1 MLTSKA
7 FLYLAT
13 VLPPIILG
21 ILIWKSD
28 KFPEPGKF
36 LVTAFMLG
44 VAIDLPLNFLIILSE
59 DHLAPYLGLNVDAYY
74 NWKAGDPNPVGESA
88 FLNFFKASYLE
99 ESLKFAFLIFICVRL
114 EALNEPIDAIVY
126 GAAIGLGYAAMENL
140 GYLSASSFQDAWSIE
155 MVKMRYYPLIMHLG
169 FGVVM
174 GWLLSQSLFDE
185 PSKFKRKFLLIL
197 SLSIPV
203 IFHGVYNYYGT
214 YDVFPILTIIL
225 IISIIYW
232 LEGVIKKLLKPKINM
247 SCNIRYYLYLQFIFI
262 VGYSSGCFSN
272 FYHKIMVLQQSP

>member
-44 VAIDLPLNFLIILSE
+44 VAIYLPLDFLIILSE
-59 DHLAPYLGLNVDAYY
+59 DHLAPFLGLNVDAYY
-74 NWKAGDPNPVGESA
+74 NWKEGDPNPVRESA
-88 FLNFFKASYLE
+88 FLNFFRAAYLE

-185 PSKFKRKFLLIL
+185 PSKFKRTFLLIL

-214 YDVFPILTIIL
+214 YDVFPILTVIL

-232 LEGVIKKLLKPKINM
+232 ARREQLKKITEAEDKYVPTTSDITYTYGLSLLLVVVVVA
-247 SCNIRYYLYLQFIFI
+247 SAIF
-262 VGYSSGCFSN
+262 YS
-272 FYHKIMVLQQSP
+272 

>member
-44 VAIDLPLNFLIILSE
+44 VSIYLPLDFLIILSE
-59 DHLAPYLGLNVDAYY
+59 KHLAPFLSLNVDAYY
-74 NWKAGDPNPVGESA
+74 NWKEGDPNPVGESA
-88 FLNFFKASYLE
+88 FLNFFRAAYLE

-185 PSKFKRKFLLIL
+185 PSKFKRTFLLIL

-232 LEGVIKKLLKPKINM
+232 ARREQLKKITEAEDKYVPTTSDITYTYGLSLLLVVVVVA
-247 SCNIRYYLYLQFIFI
+247 SAIF
-262 VGYSSGCFSN
+262 YS
-272 FYHKIMVLQQSP
+272 

>member
-1 MLTSKA
+1 MLSNPT

-13 VLPPIILG
+13 ILPPILLG
-21 ILIWKSD
+21 VIIWKSD

-44 VAIDLPLNFLIILSE
+44 VAIDLPLILLIFISE
-59 DHLAPYLGLNVDAYY
+59 NQIAPLLGLDLQALDLWEKGG
-74 NWKAGDPNPVGESA
+74 WKEEGASA
-88 FLNFFKASYLE
+88 FLNFFRAAYLE

-140 GYLSASSFQDAWSIE
+140 GYLSASSLQDAWSIE

-185 PSKFKRKFLLIL
+185 PSKFKRTFLLIL

-232 LEGVIKKLLKPKINM
+232 ARREQLKKITEAEDKYVPTTSDITYTYGLSLLLVVVVVA
-247 SCNIRYYLYLQFIFI
+247 SAIF
-262 VGYSSGCFSN
+262 YS
-272 FYHKIMVLQQSP
+272 

>member
-88 FLNFFKASYLE
+88 FLNFFRAAYLE

-232 LEGVIKKLLKPKINM
+232 ARREQLKKITEAEDKHVPTTSDITYTYGLSLLLVVVVVA
-247 SCNIRYYLYLQFIFI
+247 SAIF
-262 VGYSSGCFSN
+262 YS
-272 FYHKIMVLQQSP
+272 

>member
-88 FLNFFKASYLE
+88 FLNFFRAAYLE

-185 PSKFKRKFLLIL
+185 PSKFKRTFLLIL

-225 IISIIYW
+225 IISIVYW
-232 LEGVIKKLLKPKINM
+232 ARREQLKKITEAEDKYVPTTSDTTYTYGLSLLLVVVVVA
-247 SCNIRYYLYLQFIFI
+247 SAIF
-262 VGYSSGCFSN
+262 YS
-272 FYHKIMVLQQSP
+272 

>member
-1 MLTSKA
+1 MFSSPL
-7 FLYLAT
+7 FIYLAT
-13 VLPPIILG
+13 IIPPILLG
-21 ILIWKSD
+21 VIIWKSD

-44 VAIDLPLNFLIILSE
+44 VAIDLPLHFLIILSE
-59 DHLAPYLGLNVDAYY
+59 DHLAPLLGLDVDAYY
-74 NWKAGDPNPVGESA
+74 NWKQGDAFPAGESA
-88 FLNFFKASYLE
+88 FLNFFRAAYLE
-99 ESLKFAFLIFICVRL
+99 ESLKYAFLIFICVRL

-140 GYLSASSFQDAWSIE
+140 GYLGSSSLEDAWSIE

-185 PSKFKRKFLLIL
+185 PSKFKRTFLLIL
-197 SLSIPV
+197 SLSIP
-203 IFHGVYNYYGT
+203 IIYHGVYNYYET

-232 LEGVIKKLLKPKINM
+232 ARREQLKKITEAEDKYVPSSSEITYTYGLSLLLVAVVVTSAI
-247 SCNIRYYLYLQFIFI
+247 LY
-262 VGYSSGCFSN
+262 S
-272 FYHKIMVLQQSP
+272 

>member
-88 FLNFFKASYLE
+88 FLNFFRAAYLE

-185 PSKFKRKFLLIL
+185 PSKFKRTFLLIL

-232 LEGVIKKLLKPKINM
+232 ARREQLKKITEAEDKYVPTTSDTTYTYSLSLLLVIVVVA
-247 SCNIRYYLYLQFIFI
+247 SAIF
-262 VGYSSGCFSN
+262 YS
-272 FYHKIMVLQQSP
+272 

>member
-88 FLNFFKASYLE
+88 FLNFFRAAYLE

-232 LEGVIKKLLKPKINM
+232 ARREQLKKITEAEDKYVPTTSDTTYTYGLSLLLVIVVVA
-247 SCNIRYYLYLQFIFI
+247 SAIF
-262 VGYSSGCFSN
+262 YS
-272 FYHKIMVLQQSP
+272 

>member
-44 VAIDLPLNFLIILSE
+44 VAIYLPLDFLIILSE
-59 DHLAPYLGLNVDAYY
+59 DHLAPFLGLNVDAYY
-74 NWKAGDPNPVGESA
+74 NWKEGDPNPVRESA
-88 FLNFFKASYLE
+88 FLNFFRAAYLE

-232 LEGVIKKLLKPKINM
+232 ARREQLKKITEAEDKYVPATSDISYTYGLSLLLVVVVVA
-247 SCNIRYYLYLQFIFI
+247 SAIF
-262 VGYSSGCFSN
+262 YS
-272 FYHKIMVLQQSP
+272 

>member
-44 VAIDLPLNFLIILSE
+44 VSIDLPLDFLIILSE
-59 DHLAPYLGLNVDAYY
+59 KHLAPFLSLNVDAYY
-74 NWKAGDPNPVGESA
+74 NWKEGDPNPVGESA
-88 FLNFFKASYLE
+88 FLNFFRAAYLE

-140 GYLSASSFQDAWSIE
+140 GYLSASSLQDAWSIE

-185 PSKFKRKFLLIL
+185 PSKFKRTFLLIL

-214 YDVFPILTIIL
+214 FDVFPILTIIL

-232 LEGVIKKLLKPKINM
+232 ARREQLKKITEAEDKYVPTMSDITYTYGLSLILVIIVVT
-247 SCNIRYYLYLQFIFI
+247 SAILY
-262 VGYSSGCFSN
+262 S
-272 FYHKIMVLQQSP
+272 

>member
-88 FLNFFKASYLE
+88 FLNFFRAAYLE

-185 PSKFKRKFLLIL
+185 PSKFKRTFLLIL

-232 LEGVIKKLLKPKINM
+232 ARREQLKKITEAEDKYVPTISDTTYTYSLSLLLVIVVVA
-247 SCNIRYYLYLQFIFI
+247 SAIF
-262 VGYSSGCFSN
+262 YS
-272 FYHKIMVLQQSP
+272 

>member
-88 FLNFFKASYLE
+88 FLNFFRAAYLE

-140 GYLSASSFQDAWSIE
+140 GYLSASSLQDAWSIE

-185 PSKFKRKFLLIL
+185 PSKFKRTFLLIL

-232 LEGVIKKLLKPKINM
+232 ARREQLKKITEAEDKYVPTTSDTTYTYSLSLLLVIVVVA
-247 SCNIRYYLYLQFIFI
+247 SAIF
-262 VGYSSGCFSN
+262 YS
-272 FYHKIMVLQQSP
+272 

>member
-88 FLNFFKASYLE
+88 FLNFFRAAYLE
-99 ESLKFAFLIFICVRL
+99 ESLKFSFLIFICVRL

-232 LEGVIKKLLKPKINM
+232 ARREQLKKITEAEDKYVPTTSDITYTYGLSLLLVVVVVA
-247 SCNIRYYLYLQFIFI
+247 SAIF
-262 VGYSSGCFSN
+262 YS
-272 FYHKIMVLQQSP
+272 

>member
-88 FLNFFKASYLE
+88 FLNFFRAAYLE

-225 IISIIYW
+225 IISIVYW
-232 LEGVIKKLLKPKINM
+232 ARREQLKKITEAEDKYVPTTSDATYTYGLSLLLVVVVVA
-247 SCNIRYYLYLQFIFI
+247 SAIF
-262 VGYSSGCFSN
+262 YS
-272 FYHKIMVLQQSP
+272 

>member
-74 NWKAGDPNPVGESA
+74 NWKAGDPKPVGESA
-88 FLNFFKASYLE
+88 FLNFFRAAYLE

-185 PSKFKRKFLLIL
+185 PSKFKRTFLLIL

-232 LEGVIKKLLKPKINM
+232 ARREQLKKITEAEDKYVPTISDTTYTYSLSLLLVIVVVA
-247 SCNIRYYLYLQFIFI
+247 SAIF
-262 VGYSSGCFSN
+262 YS
-272 FYHKIMVLQQSP
+272 

>member
-88 FLNFFKASYLE
+88 FLNFFRAAYLE

-225 IISIIYW
+225 IISIVYW
-232 LEGVIKKLLKPKINM
+232 ARREQLKKITEAEDKYVPTTSDTTYTYGLSLLLVVVVVA
-247 SCNIRYYLYLQFIFI
+247 SAIF
-262 VGYSSGCFSN
+262 YS
-272 FYHKIMVLQQSP
+272 

>member
-1 MLTSKA
+1 M
-7 FLYLAT
+7 
-13 VLPPIILG
+13 VP
-21 ILIWKSD
+21 
-28 KFPEPGKF
+28 
-36 LVTAFMLG
+36 
-44 VAIDLPLNFLIILSE
+44 
-59 DHLAPYLGLNVDAYY
+59 
-74 NWKAGDPNPVGESA
+74 
-88 FLNFFKASYLE
+88 
-99 ESLKFAFLIFICVRL
+99 
-114 EALNEPIDAIVY
+114 
-126 GAAIGLGYAAMENL
+126 IGLGYAAMENL

-225 IISIIYW
+225 IISIVYW
-232 LEGVIKKLLKPKINM
+232 ARREQLKKITEAEDKYVPTTSDTTYTYGLSLLLVVVVVA
-247 SCNIRYYLYLQFIFI
+247 SAIF
-262 VGYSSGCFSN
+262 YS
-272 FYHKIMVLQQSP
+272 

>member
-74 NWKAGDPNPVGESA
+74 NWKSGDPNPVGESA
-88 FLNFFKASYLE
+88 FLNFFRAAYLE

-185 PSKFKRKFLLIL
+185 PSKFKRTFLLIL

-232 LEGVIKKLLKPKINM
+232 ARREQLKKITEAEDKYVPTTSDTTYTYSLSLLLVIVVVA
-247 SCNIRYYLYLQFIFI
+247 SAIF
-262 VGYSSGCFSN
+262 YS
-272 FYHKIMVLQQSP
+272 

>member
-88 FLNFFKASYLE
+88 FLNFFRAAYLE

-140 GYLSASSFQDAWSIE
+140 GYLSASSLQDAWSIE

-232 LEGVIKKLLKPKINM
+232 ARREQLKKITEAEDKYVPTTSDITYTYGISLLLVAVVVTSAI
-247 SCNIRYYLYLQFIFI
+247 LY
-262 VGYSSGCFSN
+262 S
-272 FYHKIMVLQQSP
+272 

>member
-88 FLNFFKASYLE
+88 FLNFFRAAYLE

-232 LEGVIKKLLKPKINM
+232 ARREQLKKITEAEDKYVPTTSDITYTYGLSLLLVVVVVA
-247 SCNIRYYLYLQFIFI
+247 SAIF
-262 VGYSSGCFSN
+262 YS
-272 FYHKIMVLQQSP
+272 

>member
-59 DHLAPYLGLNVDAYY
+59 DHLAPYLGLNVDTYY

-88 FLNFFKASYLE
+88 FLNFFRAAYLE

-185 PSKFKRKFLLIL
+185 PSKFKRTFLLIL

-225 IISIIYW
+225 IVSIIYW
-232 LEGVIKKLLKPKINM
+232 ARREQLKKITEAEDKYVPTTSDITYTYGLSLLLVVVVVA
-247 SCNIRYYLYLQFIFI
+247 SAIF
-262 VGYSSGCFSN
+262 YS
-272 FYHKIMVLQQSP
+272 

>member
-88 FLNFFKASYLE
+88 FLNFFRAAYLE

-185 PSKFKRKFLLIL
+185 PSKFKRTFLLIL

-232 LEGVIKKLLKPKINM
+232 ARREQLKKITEAEDKYVPTTSDITYTYGLSLLLVAVVVTSAI
-247 SCNIRYYLYLQFIFI
+247 LY
-262 VGYSSGCFSN
+262 S
-272 FYHKIMVLQQSP
+272 